1 MTGFWISL
9 LFVALAEM
17 GDKTQLVALAFAS
30 RYRATTVL
38 AAVFVATLAIH
49 LGSVFLGEAAGM
61 ALPLFWI
68 NLLAGLSFLAFGVW
82 TLRGDTL
89 DDDETGKERR
99 FGPFLTVGITFFLAE
114 LGDKTMLTTI
124 TIASQQQSF
133 IGVWLGSTLGMV
145 AADGLAII
153 VGKVMG
159 KNIPERAVK
168 IIAAVVFFA
177 AGTWTLVA
185 AFRGRR

>member
-9 LFVALAEM
+9 LFVSLPLM

-89 DDDETGKERR
+89 DDDQTRKERR
-99 FGPFLTVGITFFLAE
+99 VWAFPPRGLTPLPPPPGAQKPPTP
-114 LGDKTMLTTI
+114 T
-124 TIASQQQSF
+124 
-133 IGVWLGSTLGMV
+133 
-145 AADGLAII
+145 
-153 VGKVMG
+153 
-159 KNIPERAVK
+159 PHPP
-168 IIAAVVFFA
+168 
-177 AGTWTLVA
+177 
-185 AFRGRR
+185 